1 MNYEVI
7 LSEDAI
13 QDIFEIYYYI
23 SVNDSFDKA
32 DKLRN
37 EIYEKCS
44 TLSSLPNL
52 GIKIK
57 EILDERPDLFQIFLN
72 PYNIIYKIENM
83 KVVTLAVIDGR
94 QDLNIIYNERFL
106 GK

>member
-1 MNYEVI
+1 MHYEVI

-13 QDIFEIYYYI
+13 QDIFEIYYYV
-23 SVNDSFDKA
+23 SVNDSFERA
-32 DKLRN
+32 DKLRD
-37 EIYEKCS
+37 EIYNKCS
-44 TLSSLPNL
+44 TLSSLPHR

-57 EILDERPDLFQIFLN
+57 EILDERPDLFQIFLS

-83 KVVTLAVIDGR
+83 KVVILAVIDGR